1 MSAKPSAR
9 SSEFTT
15 DGNGS
20 VVTLRDVTVGGRVR
34 KQFQSS
40 IWAIAQSAASR
51 QSESLNGNMLTSR
64 QTTSLAFL
72 DGSVSVTR
80 GEFGPSS
87 GMFWDG
93 KLVKAFILYELGFD
107 AERLLRQSLPS
118 HKELKL
124 IVREGRATLDK

>member
-1 MSAKPSAR
+1 MSAKHSAR
-9 SSEFTT
+9 SSKSTT
-15 DGNGS
+15 DGNSS
-20 VVTLRDVTVGGRVR
+20 VVTLWDVTVGGRIR

-40 IWAIAQSAASR
+40 IWAIAQMAASR

-64 QTTSLAFL
+64 HTTSLAFL
-72 DGSVSVTR
+72 DGAVSVTR

-93 KLVKAFILYELGFD
+93 LLVKAFILYELGFD
-107 AERLLRQSLPS
+107 AERFLRQSVPS

-124 IVREGRATLDK
+124 LVSDGRAAKRI

>member
-1 MSAKPSAR
+1 MSRASAPSSKSA
-9 SSEFTT
+9 T
-15 DGNGS
+15 DVNGS
-20 VVTLRDVTVGGRVR
+20 VVTLRDVTVGGRIR

-40 IWAIAQSAASR
+40 IWAIAQKAASR

-72 DGSVSVTR
+72 DGSVSITR
-80 GEFGPSS
+80 GEFGPSA

-93 KLVKAFILYELGFD
+93 TLVKAFILNELGFD

-124 IVREGRATLDK
+124 MVREGRTTLGK

>member
-15 DGNGS
+15 DGNSS
-20 VVTLRDVTVGGRVR
+20 VVTLRDVTVGGRIR

-40 IWAIAQSAASR
+40 IWAIAQMAASR
-51 QSESLNGNMLTSR
+51 RSESFKGNMLTSS

-87 GMFWDG
+87 GMFWNG
-93 KLVKAFILYELGFD
+93 TLVKAFILNELGFD

-124 IVREGRATLDK
+124 MVREGRATLGK